1 MTNREVIHDFFR
13 LFDKIDYIRPE
24 SIPGIELYMDQVTT
38 FMDREL
44 ANMKRT
50 DAEKI
55 LTKTMIN
62 NYTKSGLLPPPEK
75 KKYSRDHMF
84 ALIFIY
90 YMKDF
95 LSIAD
100 IKKVMNPVTDA
111 YFHASTG
118 TLGMEDIY
126 REVFSLEHVEFQQ
139 LMKDVLRQLGRS
151 KNTFQDAPESERENL
166 QLFALFCMLGFDV
179 YIKKMMMT
187 YLIDHVDLRVT
198 PEGGTDGDSEEAAG

>member
-1 MTNREVIHDFFR
+1 MTNRDVIHQFFSQ
-13 LFDKIDYIRPE
+13 FDTIDYIRPE
-24 SIPGIELYMDQVTT
+24 EIPGIELYMDQVTT

-44 ANMKRT
+44 ANMKR
-50 DAEKI
+50 DPDEKI

-62 NYTKSGLLPPPEK
+62 NYTKSGLLPPPEQ
-75 KKYSRDHMF
+75 KKYSRDHLF

-95 LSIAD
+95 MSISD
-100 IKKVMNPVTDA
+100 IKKVMNPVTDR
-111 YFHASTG
+111 YFHSSPDN
-118 TLGMEDIY
+118 LGLEDIY
-126 REVFSLEHVEFQQ
+126 KEVFSLEHVEFQQ

-151 KNTFQDAPESERENL
+151 KNTFQNAPEDERENL

-187 YLIDHVDLRVT
+187 YLIDHVDLSRSDEKET
-198 PEGGTDGDSEEAAG
+198 AD

>member
-1 MTNREVIHDFFR
+1 MTNRDVIHQFFSQ
-13 LFDKIDYIRPE
+13 FDTIDYIRPE
-24 SIPGIELYMDQVTT
+24 EIPGIELYMDQVTT

-44 ANMKRT
+44 ANMKR
-50 DAEKI
+50 DPDEKI

-62 NYTKSGLLPPPEK
+62 NYSKSGLLPPPEK
-75 KKYSRDHMF
+75 KKYSRDHLF

-95 LSIAD
+95 MSISD
-100 IKKVMNPVTDA
+100 IKKVMNPVTDR
-111 YFHASTG
+111 YFHSSPDN
-118 TLGMEDIY
+118 LGLEDIY
-126 REVFSLEHVEFQQ
+126 KEVFSLEHVEFQQ

-151 KNTFQDAPESERENL
+151 KNTFQNAPEDERENL

-187 YLIDHVDLRVT
+187 YLIDHVDLSRSDEKET
-198 PEGGTDGDSEEAAG
+198 AD

>member
-1 MTNREVIHDFFR
+1 MTNRDVIHQFFSQ
-13 LFDKIDYIRPE
+13 FDTIDYIRPE
-24 SIPGIELYMDQVTT
+24 EIPGIELYMDQVTT

-44 ANMKRT
+44 ANMKR
-50 DAEKI
+50 DPDEKI

-75 KKYSRDHMF
+75 KKYSRDHLF

-95 LSIAD
+95 MSISD
-100 IKKVMNPVTDA
+100 IKKVMNPVTDR
-111 YFHASTG
+111 YFHSSPDN
-118 TLGMEDIY
+118 LGLEDIY
-126 REVFSLEHVEFQQ
+126 KEVFSLEHVEFQQ

-151 KNTFQDAPESERENL
+151 KNTFQNAPEDERENL

-187 YLIDHVDLRVT
+187 YLIDHVDLSRSI
-198 PEGGTDGDSEEAAG
+198 E

>member
-1 MTNREVIHDFFR
+1 MTNRDVIHQFFSQ
-13 LFDKIDYIRPE
+13 FDTIDYIRPE
-24 SIPGIELYMDQVTT
+24 EIPGIELYMDQVTT

-44 ANMKRT
+44 ANMKR
-50 DAEKI
+50 DPDEKI

-75 KKYSRDHMF
+75 KKYSRDHLF

-95 LSIAD
+95 MSISD
-100 IKKVMNPVTDA
+100 IKKVMNPVTDR
-111 YFHASTG
+111 YFHSSPDN
-118 TLGMEDIY
+118 LGLEDIY
-126 REVFSLEHVEFQQ
+126 KEVFSLEHVEFQQ

-151 KNTFQDAPESERENL
+151 KNTFQNAPEDERENL

-187 YLIDHVDLRVT
+187 YLIDHVDLSRSDEKET
-198 PEGGTDGDSEEAAG
+198 AD